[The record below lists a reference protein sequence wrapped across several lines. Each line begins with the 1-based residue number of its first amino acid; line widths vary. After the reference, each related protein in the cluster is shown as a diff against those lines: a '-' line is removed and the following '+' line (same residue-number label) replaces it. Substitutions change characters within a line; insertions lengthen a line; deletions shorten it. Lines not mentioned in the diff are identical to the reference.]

1 MPQYRLVIGNPGA
14 GKSTLVN
21 CIAKRVLFKSGIS
34 FGSGKTN
41 KLDKKEHE
49 GMVYLDT
56 PGLADIKMR
65 QVAAKAITEAL
76 KLNGQYQIFFVV
88 VLSAGRLRPED
99 LTTIWL
105 VLLNAP
111 KITLV
116 NIIIN
121 KLSKGEYESL
131 QNKDGMIKSS
141 LLAPL
146 EMMGMRTKCNVFFL
160 LQNHMLADADDAL
173 AHSPELDNF
182 VNNASWVDVDSCF
195 VNDIPGDE
203 ESFKKQL
210 DSVRDKMN
218 YSRSLQLPRK
228 VRPIN

>member
-1 MPQYRLVIGNPGA
+1 
-14 GKSTLVN
+14 
-21 CIAKRVLFKSGIS
+21 
-34 FGSGKTN
+34 
-41 KLDKKEHE
+41 
-49 GMVYLDT
+49 MVYLDT

-65 QVAAKAITEAL
+65 QVAAGAITKAL
-76 KLNGQYQIFFVV
+76 KQNGQYQIFFVV

-131 QNKDGMIKSS
+131 RNKDGMIKSS
-141 LLAPL
+141 FLAPL

-160 LQNHMLADADDAL
+160 LQDQMLADANDAW
-173 AHSPELDNF
+173 AHYPELDNF
-182 VNNASWVDVDSCF
+182 VNNASWVNVDSRF

-218 YSRSLQLPRK
+218 YSRSLQLPRE